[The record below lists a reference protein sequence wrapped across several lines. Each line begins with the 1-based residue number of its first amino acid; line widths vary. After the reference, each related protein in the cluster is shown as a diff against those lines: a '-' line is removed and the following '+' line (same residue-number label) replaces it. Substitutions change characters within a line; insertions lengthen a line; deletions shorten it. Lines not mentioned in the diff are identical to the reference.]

1 MGFTVILLINM
12 RFEELPIKEDIL
24 RALDDLGFEET
35 FPIQENAIPPMLEGK
50 NVLGQAKTG
59 TGKTAAFGVP
69 MIQKLKTDTGHVEG
83 LVLAPVREL
92 AQQITDDINSY
103 AKYTKVWAISI
114 YGGVSINGQIQELRK
129 NPTIVVGTP
138 GRIID
143 QIKRGHLD
151 LRHVKMVV
159 LDEADRMFDMGFYED
174 IEWILN
180 KTPRNRQVS
189 LWSAT
194 FDERTR
200 RLSAKYMPDSLE
212 VNMSRD
218 EIGLTTIKQYYMIM
232 AEHEKYDNLKRLIE
246 HFDIER
252 GIIFCRTKRKVDR
265 IASQLKRD
273 NIPARA
279 IHGDFS
285 QARRQGVLDGF
296 KDDNFELL
304 VATEVAARGLDIDD
318 VPFIINLD
326 VPDDPNMYFHRIGRT
341 ARAGKRGTS
350 ITFIL
355 PDQEMELWRIKAIT
369 RTELEKFALPPAFLF

>member
-1 MGFTVILLINM
+1 MGFTVSLIKMKFN
-12 RFEELPIKEDIL
+12 ELPIEKDVL
-24 RALDDLGFEET
+24 KALDELGFEET

-69 MIQKLKTDTGHVEG
+69 MIQKLDPESGRVEG

-92 AQQITDDINSY
+92 AQQITEDINSY

-114 YGGVSINGQIQELRK
+114 YGGVSINGQVQELRK

-143 QIKRGHLD
+143 QMKRGHLD

-180 KTPRNRQVS
+180 KTPRDRQVS

-246 HFDIER
+246 HFEVER

-273 NIPARA
+273 NIHARA

>member
-1 MGFTVILLINM
+1 MRFTLILLINM
-12 RFEELPIKEDIL
+12 KFNELPIEEDIL
-24 RALDDLGFEET
+24 RALDDLGFEEP

-59 TGKTAAFGVP
+59 TGKTAAFGIP
-69 MIQKLKTDTGHVEG
+69 MIQKLDPKSGHVEG
-83 LVLAPVREL
+83 LVLAPAREL

-103 AKYTKVWAISI
+103 AKYTDVWVMSI

-129 NPTIVVGTP
+129 NPTIVAGTP
-138 GRIID
+138 GRVID

-151 LRHVKMVV
+151 LRHVKMVA
-159 LDEADRMFDMGFYED
+159 LDEADRMFDMGFFED

-194 FDERTR
+194 FDDRTR
-200 RLSAKYMPDSLE
+200 RLSAKYMPESLE

-218 EIGLTTIKQYYMIM
+218 EIGLTTIRQYYMIM
-232 AEHEKYDNLKRLIE
+232 AEHEKYDNLKRIID
-246 HFDIER
+246 HFKIER

-265 IASQLKRD
+265 ISSQLKRD
-273 NIPARA
+273 KIPARA

-296 KDDNFELL
+296 KDDNFEIL
-304 VATEVAARGLDIDD
+304 VATEVAARGLDIED

-326 VPDDPNMYFHRIGRT
+326 IPDDPNMYFHRIGRT
-341 ARAGKRGTS
+341 ARAGKKGTS
-350 ITFIL
+350 ITFVL

-369 RTELEKFALPPAFLF
+369 KTELEKFALPPAFLF

>member
-1 MGFTVILLINM
+1 MRFTTVLLIDM
-12 RFEELPIKEDIL
+12 KFEELPIEEDIL
-24 RALDDLGFEET
+24 RALDDIGFEEP

-69 MIQKLKTDTGHVEG
+69 MIQMLKPDTGYVEG

-159 LDEADRMFDMGFYED
+159 LDEADRMFDMGFFED

-180 KTPRNRQVS
+180 KTPRSRQVS

-246 HFDIER
+246 HFEIER

-304 VATEVAARGLDIDD
+304 VATEVAARGLDIVD

-350 ITFIL
+350 ITFVL